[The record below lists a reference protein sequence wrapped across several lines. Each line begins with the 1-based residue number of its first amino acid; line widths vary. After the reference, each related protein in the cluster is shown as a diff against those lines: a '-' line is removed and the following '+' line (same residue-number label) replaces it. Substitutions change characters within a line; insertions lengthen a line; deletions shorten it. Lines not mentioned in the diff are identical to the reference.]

1 MTDPREQ
8 SLDAETRRRRL
19 DDLFAD
25 EPYLSTTMKAR
36 RLHEKLQELRA
47 REQAVQEP
55 PTDASLRER
64 SPYSEAEDS
73 GPAGPRQAP
82 GADGRTQAAERVSL
96 ARAAEYL
103 RVGTSPGQMEPP
115 YAARLLH
122 FREQVLMKW
131 LEGAPEKETS

>member
-1 MTDPREQ
+1 MSDPREQ
-8 SLDAETRRRRL
+8 PLDAEARRRRL

-55 PTDASLRER
+55 PAEAHLLDRSSADAEADYLLETSGQTSGER
-64 SPYSEAEDS
+64 L
-73 GPAGPRQAP
+73 QV
-82 GADGRTQAAERVSL
+82 TERVSL
-96 ARAAEYL
+96 NGAAEYL
-103 RVGTSPGQMEPP
+103 RAGVGPGQPEPP

-131 LEGAPEKETS
+131 LECAPEKEVS

>member
-8 SLDAETRRRRL
+8 SLDAEIRRRRL

-55 PTDASLRER
+55 PTDARLRER
-64 SPYSEAEDS
+64 SSP
-73 GPAGPRQAP
+73 P
-82 GADGRTQAAERVSL
+82 GAENSDPALLPEESGVDERSQAVDRVSL
-96 ARAAEYL
+96 VRAAEYL
-103 RVGTSPGQMEPP
+103 RAGTSPGQLEPP

-131 LEGAPEKETS
+131 LECAPEKETS